1 MNPDTA
7 DAESQKS
14 RQSDLSFDISAER
27 ERIENVMK
35 VVTTGD
41 IDRLKGIISN
51 DGNEKRDSDLR
62 HAMRAASEHGQL
74 DCVQLLHEKGVSL
87 DWAPHFAATNGH
99 INILEYI
106 KDNSDVLEDM
116 SRAQETACY
125 ALEVGRKPEAALWL
139 FDQGRVSSVFV
150 MQAAIRSGRVDVI
163 DEVYRHFYKLE
174 EVLNLDIDDI
184 LQEAFPFVWI
194 HAICDSKRM
203 CNVVEYLLSI
213 SSQAL
218 ENHWQQELFHRNR
231 KRMRLASTIGRMSDM
246 YAVQEAFNRGVAR
259 KQLVQLWSDLSIE
272 NKRVLIG
279 RLMGVET
286 TGRLEFLTS
295 IVSSFL
301 GIRRP
306 VRSSSPDTTRGA
318 SGIQSLPP
326 GPPMSWSV
334 SG

>member
-1 MNPDTA
+1 M
-7 DAESQKS
+7 
-14 RQSDLSFDISAER
+14 
-27 ERIENVMK
+27 
-35 VVTTGD
+35 G
-41 IDRLKGIISN
+41 G
-51 DGNEKRDSDLR
+51 
-62 HAMRAASEHGQL
+62 
-74 DCVQLLHEKGVSL
+74 
-87 DWAPHFAATNGH
+87 
-99 INILEYI
+99 
-106 KDNSDVLEDM
+106 
-116 SRAQETACY
+116 
-125 ALEVGRKPEAALWL
+125 
-139 FDQGRVSSVFV
+139 
-150 MQAAIRSGRVDVI
+150 
-163 DEVYRHFYKLE
+163 
-174 EVLNLDIDDI
+174 LDIDNI

-194 HAICDSKRM
+194 HAISDRYNLRM

-218 ENHWQQELFHRNR
+218 ESHWQQELFHRNR

-259 KQLVQLWSDLSIE
+259 KRLVQLWSDPSIE
-272 NKRVLIG
+272 NKRVLIE

-306 VRSSSPDTTRGA
+306 VRSSSPDIRGA
-318 SGIQSLPP
+318 PGTQNLPP